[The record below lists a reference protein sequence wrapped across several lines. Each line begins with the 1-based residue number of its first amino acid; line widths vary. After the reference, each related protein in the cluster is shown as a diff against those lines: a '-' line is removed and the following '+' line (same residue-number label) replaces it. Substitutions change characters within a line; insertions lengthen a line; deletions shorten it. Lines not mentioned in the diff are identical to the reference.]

1 MSRLLR
7 NDFKRFWCSLRPVI
21 AAAVAILAGLIAIP
35 ICPGYQAVMAY
46 AQAYLFLIPV
56 AGIMTIVFVTQEQN
70 YGILRNKVAAG
81 FSRTAIAASWSVVL
95 ASLCIFLL
103 VVYNLTVFLSQHMR
117 ELAVEDVMSGGTLF
131 TNNVMTFVLMLAFV
145 WLSMAVC
152 VISNGYENIITVL
165 FVFFAAAEVGVLTA
179 NAAANSNGLRRF
191 MALIPTTHLGDDITR
206 IPVTASSTLIGGIIL
221 GIVFAAVSVVLLH
234 RKNLA

>member
-7 NDFKRFWCSLRPVI
+7 NDFKRFWCSLWPVI
-21 AAAVAILAGLIAIP
+21 VAAAAILAGLIAIP

-70 YGILRNKVAAG
+70 YGILRNKVAEC
-81 FSRTAIAASWSVVL
+81 SNVEYKAS
-95 ASLCIFLL
+95 ADQ
-103 VVYNLTVFLSQHMR
+103 VVYDLTVFLSQHMR
-117 ELAVEDVMSGGTLF
+117 ELAVEDVMTGGTLF

-206 IPVTASSTLIGGIIL
+206 IPVTASATLIGGIIL

>member
-103 VVYNLTVFLSQHMR
+103 VVYDLTVFLSQHMR
-117 ELAVEDVMSGGTLF
+117 ELAVEDVMSVGTLF
-131 TNNVMTFVLMLAFV
+131 TNNVMTLVLMLAFV

-152 VISNGYENIITVL
+152 VSCCDST
-165 FVFFAAAEVGVLTA
+165 
-179 NAAANSNGLRRF
+179 
-191 MALIPTTHLGDDITR
+191 
-206 IPVTASSTLIGGIIL
+206 SSTRSQMSLTEF
-221 GIVFAAVSVVLLH
+221 IVFHAPKVQTFPNYTSIAEIRLFFKENEELNINKVERFSTEIFALFLPF
-234 RKNLA
+234 